1 VIYCPKCGKRTNVLE
16 TRTDLGIA
24 RRRRECLLGHQVLT
38 EEHVITSTRSTVQLM
53 SDRDQSE
60 AKRGVF
66 HARA

>member
-1 VIYCPKCGKRTNVLE
+1 MIYCPQCGKRTSVTE

-24 RRRRECLLGHQVLT
+24 RRRRHCPTGHQILT
-38 EEHVITSTRSTVQLM
+38 EERIVKPTRSVMQQM

-66 HARA
+66 HA

>member
-1 VIYCPKCGKRTNVLE
+1 VIYCPQCGKRTNVLE

-24 RRRRECLLGHQVLT
+24 RRRRECLQGHQVLT